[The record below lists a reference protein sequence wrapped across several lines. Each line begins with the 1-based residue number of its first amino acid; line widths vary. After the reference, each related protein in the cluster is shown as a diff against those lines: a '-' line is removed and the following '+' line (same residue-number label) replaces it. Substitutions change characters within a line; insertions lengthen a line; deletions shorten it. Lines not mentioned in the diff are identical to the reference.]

1 MSVAWNLNKNSGL
14 RAAVLRDC
22 EVTCEIV
29 FFNFFTKLENTFQMA
44 FVYLKTKLG
53 HKPAV
58 IFFLLTF
65 FFLFL
70 AHKHDL
76 THEQPPMH
84 AGPSQRCCAVGLM

>member
-29 FFNFFTKLENTFQMA
+29 FFCGFFFTKLENTFQMA

-53 HKPAV
+53 HKPVV
-58 IFFLLTF
+58 IFFFFTDF
-65 FFLFL
+65 FFFFFFFFWLIN
-70 AHKHDL
+70 
-76 THEQPPMH
+76 MI
-84 AGPSQRCCAVGLM
+84 